1 MNITKQQY
9 LSNPCG
15 TSSLPYWKTV
25 RMDVPENMAIQHDRH
40 FCGECFTDYIDEPYF
55 RLYHN
60 LQMLHA
66 ATLPKGFRLCE
77 AAPAEYAAHINQ
89 CYAGASMTEAE
100 IKSYFQHSVYWAA
113 LWIAIQECKS
123 KKIVATGI
131 GELDGQI
138 GEGIL
143 EWIQVSPAYRRLGL
157 GTYVVTELLT
167 RMAKKAQF
175 ATVSGQINSPSKPE
189 NLYRKCG
196 FQGNDIWHIL
206 KKRKESSFV
215 PQK

>member
-9 LSNPCG
+9 VRDPCG

-25 RMDVPENMAIQHDRH
+25 KMDVPENMLIVHDRH
-40 FCGECFTDYIDEPYF
+40 FCGACFMEYIDEPYF
-55 RLYHN
+55 RLYHD
-60 LQMLHA
+60 LQMLRA
-66 ATLPKGFRLCE
+66 AILPDTFRLCE
-77 AAPAEYAAHINQ
+77 AAPTEYAAHIDQ
-89 CYAGASMTEAE
+89 CYRGVSMTEAE
-100 IKSYFQHSVYWAA
+100 IASYLQHRVYAPE
-113 LWIAIQECKS
+113 LWIAVQESKS

-131 GELDGQI
+131 AELDEQV

-143 EWIQVSPAYRRLGL
+143 EWIQVSPTYRGLGL

-167 RMAKKAQF
+167 RIAKKAQF
-175 ATVSGQINSPSKPE
+175 ATVSGQINNPYKPE

-206 KKRKESSFV
+206 RKRS
-215 PQK
+215 